1 VSVATAAPTYPAHEP
16 NVTRHQSRPFTRTAS
31 LGYQVNHLARL
42 LAQALHQKI
51 APLGVVPGQ
60 FAQLLA
66 LFEEDGLTQRDLCDR
81 VRIEQPT
88 MANTLHRMERD
99 GLIRR
104 KPDAVDGRRARVMLT
119 ARARKLE
126 DALTA
131 SAQEVNA
138 MATRG
143 LTHQDVSAFMETVA
157 KMINNLESAGQHAT
171 KPSSVH

>member
-1 VSVATAAPTYPAHEP
+1 VSGQQPK
-16 NVTRHQSRPFTRTAS
+16 PFPRTAS

-66 LFEEDGLTQRDLCDR
+66 LFEEDGLSQRDLCDR

-88 MANTLHRMERD
+88 MANTLRRMERD
-99 GLIRR
+99 GLVHR

-119 ARARKLE
+119 SRARKLE
-126 DALTA
+126 DPLIAA
-131 SAQEVNA
+131 AQDVNTI
-138 MATRG
+138 ATRG
-143 LTHQDVSAFMETVA
+143 LTDQEVSVFMDTMA
-157 KMINNLESAGQHAT
+157 KIIYNLESVGHT
-171 KPSSVH
+171 KADLPA

>member
-1 VSVATAAPTYPAHEP
+1 MSRELAEP
-16 NVTRHQSRPFTRTAS
+16 FPRTAS

-42 LAQALHQKI
+42 LAQALHQQI

-66 LFEEDGLTQRDLCDR
+66 LFEEDGLSQRDLCDR

-104 KPDAVDGRRARVMLT
+104 KPDAADGRRAQVMLT

-126 DALTA
+126 DPLIAA
-131 SAQEVNA
+131 AQDVNA

-143 LTHQDVSAFMETVA
+143 ITDQELFAFMDTIA
-157 KMINNLESAGQHAT
+157 KIINNLAVVGHNKTGQ
-171 KPSSVH
+171 PG